1 MKRLLIVVFAFF
13 CLTIGAQKNMTLDQ
27 IKSQWTTK
35 SLKVAG
41 GNGTNI
47 LQLFEVFQKAWPTYT
62 GGELLKFAKSKVP
75 YGNNDKIVDI
85 KNGYV
90 EYSEDDPDSENDEQ
104 LQACVWRRSNG
115 HSLLAVS
122 LHRFSSE
129 AEVLCFYDYNPQ
141 TKTLTPEKSLANI
154 FTPSFPGY
162 RYRVLLPRNDKDL
175 KVMEFFGVLTIEH
188 HYSWDGMKPV
198 NPQVSIE
205 RIDSYRAVF
214 AENVFFAEE
223 HPLTH
228 YTLVDIDEDG
238 FPELWLRSADS
249 SYQAVFSTK
258 LTMEYLG
265 GQDDRRMLTFY
276 KGAVCD
282 SGNCGTG
289 CISSRYKFVENS
301 CFKTSIINEQEYDMI
316 EGAYPVGTFRTN
328 DGSELSEAEG
338 TRIIDSLGEEI
349 KPNANWV
356 RLAR

>member
-13 CLTIGAQKNMTLDQ
+13 CLTIGAQKNMSLEQ
-27 IKSQWTTK
+27 INSQWTTRTI
-35 SLKVAG
+35 KV
-41 GNGTNI
+41 GTPTPNI
-47 LQLFEVFQKAWPTYT
+47 IQLLSSFQKVWPTYS
-62 GGELLKFAKSKVP
+62 GAELLKFSKSKAA
-75 YGNNDKIVDI
+75 YDNTDKVVDV

-90 EYSEDDPDSENDEQ
+90 LYSEDDPDSESYEW
-104 LQACVWRRSNG
+104 LEACVWRRSNG
-115 HSLLAVS
+115 HLLFAVS
-122 LHRFSSE
+122 LRRLTDDAF
-129 AEVLCFYDYNPQ
+129 AVLCFYDFNPT
-141 TKTLTPEKSLANI
+141 TKALTPEKSLAGV
-154 FTPSFPGY
+154 FKPSFPGY
-162 RYRVLLPRNDKDL
+162 RYAVLLPQKGKDL
-175 KVMEFFGVLTIEH
+175 RVMEFYGVLTIEH
-188 HYSWDGMKPV
+188 RYSWDGMKPA

-223 HPLTH
+223 HPFTH
-228 YTLVDIDEDG
+228 YALVDIDEDG

-349 KPNANWV
+349 KPSANWV